1 MDISSSIVLQVFY
14 TAQFTSGTV
23 ASFILLAILLFIS
36 GIISGSEVA
45 YFSLNPGDLRN
56 LEKQQN
62 PQSDQILMLCDKPKE
77 LLATILIINN
87 FVNVS
92 IILLSSLLSQSVFT
106 FSGVDI
112 LGLYLS
118 GSAINFFVNVV
129 VITFLI
135 LLFGEVVPKIY
146 ASNNA
151 LKVSKLTAMPF
162 TVGMNVFNKTGLL
175 KLLINS
181 TGFIDKSISGKSES
195 ISVDDLS
202 QALELADK
210 KDINKEEERI
220 LKGIVKFGNTD
231 VKQVMTQR
239 LDVVAIP
246 VDTPYKEL
254 IEKHVHEGYS
264 RIPVYE
270 ESFDNIKGILFL
282 KDLLPFINEEPNFDW
297 VHLLREPFYVPENKK
312 IDDLLQDFQEKKIHM
327 AVVVDE
333 YGGSS
338 GVITLEDVI
347 EEIVGDISDEFDV
360 DDDIMYSKADSKNY
374 IFKGK
379 TALNDV
385 YRVLDIDGENFEREK
400 GEADTLAGFVLEL
413 TGKMPKKNDK
423 VKFDRFLFTVES
435 ADSRRIKQIKMTI
448 LDGKSE
454 ENTKAN
460 GAAGSISVILMLLA
474 ASLFFQACSDD
485 YTPKPRGYHRIE
497 FPPQNY
503 VELEKDCP
511 FTFERSVYT
520 EFDYSRIEKERF
532 PCRFNLYY
540 PDLDAK
546 LYFTYFGESV
556 QDSLVK
562 YTEDSRELVK
572 KHIVK
577 ARDIEEVFLSNEKE
591 KVYGITFDFK
601 GSTAT
606 NYQFFITD
614 SVNHYLHGSLYFE
627 FKPNPDSISPAEE
640 YLKRDIEH
648 LLESFKW
655 RE

>member
-1 MDISSSIVLQVFY
+1 MEILSSTVLHAVY
-14 TAQFTSGTV
+14 TAQFTPETV
-23 ASFILLAILLFIS
+23 AAIAVLAVLLFIS
-36 GIISGSEVA
+36 GVISGSEVA
-45 YFSLNPGDLRN
+45 YFSLTPGSLRK
-56 LEKQQN
+56 LEN
-62 PQSDQILMLCDKPKE
+62 EENAQSDQILSLCENPKE
-77 LLATILIINN
+77 LLATILILNN

-92 IILLSSLLSQSVFT
+92 IILLSSLLSQSVLRFNGFEFFGFFLT
-106 FSGVDI
+106 G
-112 LGLYLS
+112 G
-118 GSAINFFVNVV
+118 AINFLVNVV

-135 LLFGEVVPKIY
+135 LLFGEVIPKIY

-151 LKVSKLTAMPF
+151 LKLTGVTALPLAASLNF
-162 TVGMNVFNKTGLL
+162 FKKTGVL
-175 KLLINS
+175 KLLIHS
-181 TGFIDKSISGKSES
+181 TGFIDKSISGKAET

-239 LDVVAIP
+239 LDVLAIS
-246 VDTPYKEL
+246 VDTPFQEL
-254 IEKHVHEGYS
+254 IERYVHEGYS

-282 KDLLPFINEEPNFDW
+282 KDLLPYINEKPDFEW
-297 VHLLREPFYVPENKK
+297 THLLREPFYVPENKK
-312 IDDLLQDFQEKKIHM
+312 IDDLLQEFQEKKIHM

-338 GVITLEDVI
+338 GIITLEDVI
-347 EEIVGDISDEFDV
+347 EEIVGDISDEFDA
-360 DDDIMYSKADSKNY
+360 DEDIMYSKADSKNY

-400 GEADTLAGFVLEL
+400 GESDTLAGFVLEL
-413 TGKMPKKNDK
+413 TGKMPEKNDK
-423 VKFDRFLFTVES
+423 IKFDRYLFTIES
-435 ADSRRIKQIKMTI
+435 VDSRRIKQIKMTI
-448 LDGKSE
+448 LDERTGSSG
-454 ENTKAN
+454 NVTG
-460 GAAGSISVILMLLA
+460 GATAILLLFV
-474 ASLFFQACSDD
+474 SLFFTSCNDD
-485 YTPKPRGYHRIE
+485 YTPKPRGYHRID
-497 FPPQNY
+497 FPATNY
-503 VELEKDCP
+503 VQIEKDCP
-511 FTFERSVYT
+511 FSFERSVHT
-520 EFDYSRIEKERF
+520 EFDYSRIDQNRY

-540 PDLDAK
+540 PFLDAK

-577 ARDIEEVFLSNEKE
+577 ARDIEEVFLSNDRDR
-591 KVYGITFDFK
+591 VYGITFDFK

-606 NYQFFITD
+606 NYQFFVTD

-648 LLESFKW
+648 LLETFKW
-655 RE
+655 RGE

>member
-1 MDISSSIVLQVFY
+1 MDISSSIILQIFY
-14 TAQFTSGTV
+14 TAQIATGTV
-23 ASFILLAILLFIS
+23 AAFVVLAGLLFIS

-45 YFSLNPGDLRN
+45 YFSLTPGDLRK
-56 LEKQQN
+56 LEKEEGS
-62 PQSDQILMLCDKPKE
+62 QSDQILKLCEKPKN
-77 LLATILIINN
+77 LLATILILNN

-92 IILLSSLLSQSVFT
+92 IILLSSLLSQSVFS
-106 FSGVDI
+106 FEGVDVF
-112 LGLYLS
+112 GLYFS
-118 GSAINFFVNVV
+118 EVAINFLVNVV

-135 LLFGEVVPKIY
+135 LLFGEVIPKIY
-146 ASNNA
+146 ASKNA
-151 LKVSKLTAMPF
+151 LKVARITVVPF
-162 TVGMNVFNKTGLL
+162 TAGMNIFKKTGLL

-181 TGFIDKSISGKSES
+181 TGFIDKSISGKTDL

-239 LDVVAIP
+239 LDVLAIS
-246 VDTPYKEL
+246 VDTPYSEL
-254 IEKHVHEGYS
+254 IEKYVHEGYS

-282 KDLLPFINEEPNFDW
+282 KDLLPYINEKPDFDW
-297 VHLLREPFYVPENKK
+297 VNLLREPFYVPENKK
-312 IDDLLQDFQEKKIHM
+312 IDDLLQEFQEKKIHM
-327 AVVVDE
+327 AIVVDE

-385 YRVLDIDGENFEREK
+385 YRVLDIEGENFEREK

-435 ADSRRIKQIKMTI
+435 ADSRRIKQIKVTI
-448 LDGKSE
+448 LDDKAEGTKSDSGG
-454 ENTKAN
+454 TSTTTA
-460 GAAGSISVILMLLA
+460 ILLLA
-474 ASLFFQACSDD
+474 TALFFQSCSND

-520 EFDYSRIEKERF
+520 EFDYTRINQNRF

-562 YTEDSRELVK
+562 YTEESRELVQ
-572 KHIVK
+572 KHMVK
-577 ARDIEEVFLSNEKE
+577 ARDIEEVFLSNDKH

-606 NYQFFITD
+606 NYQFFLTD

-648 LLESFKW
+648 LLQSFKW
-655 RE
+655 ND

>member
-1 MDISSSIVLQVFY
+1 MEIFSSIFLHFFYVAQLTPGIAIAIVVLLV
-14 TAQFTSGTV
+14 
-23 ASFILLAILLFIS
+23 LLFIS
-36 GIISGSEVA
+36 GVISGSEVA
-45 YFSLNPGDLRN
+45 YFSLTPGNIRR
-56 LEKQQN
+56 LEKEGGS
-62 PQSDQILMLCDKPKE
+62 QSDEILSLCGKPKE
-77 LLATILIINN
+77 LLATILILNN

-92 IILLSSLLSQSVFT
+92 IILLSSLLAQNVLQ
-106 FSGVDI
+106 FSGVEVFDFF
-112 LGLYLS
+112 LS
-118 GSAINFFVNVV
+118 GSAINFLVNVV

-151 LKVSKLTAMPF
+151 LKVAKLTAMPF
-162 TVGMNVFNKTGLL
+162 TAGLNIFKKTGVLN
-175 KLLINS
+175 LLIHS
-181 TGFIDKSISGKSES
+181 TGFIDKSISGKSEA

-210 KDINKEEERI
+210 RDINKEEERI

-239 LDVVAIP
+239 LDVLALP
-246 VDTPYKEL
+246 VETPYSEL
-254 IEKHVHEGYS
+254 IEKYVHEGYS

-282 KDLLPFINEEPNFDW
+282 KDLLPYINEKADFDW

-338 GVITLEDVI
+338 GIITLDDVI

-385 YRVLDIDGENFEREK
+385 YRVLDIDGENFESEK
-400 GEADTLAGFVLEL
+400 GEADTLAGFILEL

-423 VKFDRFLFTVES
+423 VKFDRYLFTVES
-435 ADSRRIKQIKMTI
+435 ADSRRVKQIKVTI
-448 LDGKSE
+448 LDEKPDNSKDTTSGI
-454 ENTKAN
+454 T
-460 GAAGSISVILMLLA
+460 AALLIF
-474 ASLFFQACSDD
+474 ASLFLSSCSDD

-497 FPPQNY
+497 FAEPRY
-503 VELEKDCP
+503 VKLEKDCP
-511 FTFERSVYT
+511 FIFERSVHT
-520 EFDYSRIEKERF
+520 EFDYSRIDQNRF

-540 PDLDAK
+540 PNLDAK

-577 ARDIEEVFLSNEKE
+577 ARDIEEVFLSNDRDR
-591 KVYGITFDFK
+591 VYGITFDFK

-606 NYQFFITD
+606 NYQFFVTD
-614 SVNHYLHGSLYFE
+614 SVNHYLHASLYFE
-627 FKPNPDSISPAEE
+627 FKPNPDSIAPAED
-640 YLKRDIEH
+640 YLQRDIEH
-648 LLESFKW
+648 LLQSFKW
-655 RE
+655 RVD